1 MTFRSIVLSYL
12 GIALVGV
19 GFGFSLMATPKANA
33 MNIYNDHLPTVGID
47 SGVDFNST
55 YKSWLQ

>member
-19 GFGFSLMATPKANA
+19 GFRFSLMATPKANA
-33 MNIYNDHLPTVGID
+33 MNIYNDHLPIIGID
-47 SGVDFNST
+47 SGVDFNFT
-55 YKSWLQ
+55 YKS